1 MQVAA
6 MLSEPATLTRLRT
19 RYQEDSAL
27 VRQTF
32 ERTGDGSAA
41 IRRRAQIV
49 GRLIC
54 ELWDDIAA
62 GAGERDI
69 AIIATGGFG

>member
-1 MQVAA
+1 
-6 MLSEPATLTRLRT
+6 MLSETATLTRLRT

-49 GRLIC
+49 GRPPLQ
-54 ELWDDIAA
+54 
-62 GAGERDI
+62 
-69 AIIATGGFG
+69 GFQHRGVDAQEEWLALGHQ